1 MDRRRFDYGLEPRA
15 ASEVKMKFAETLSA
29 HITPEWRKQYIQY
42 EEMKAM
48 VYAAIEE
55 APAAEAA
62 DGEELQRYF
71 ASFDE
76 KFFTFCDKGASTMN
90 PRMSSVAKRV
100 GLRFRKFC
108 SFSF

>member
-1 MDRRRFDYGLEPRA
+1 
-15 ASEVKMKFAETLSA
+15 MKFAETLSA

-48 VYAAIEE
+48 VYAAIQE

-90 PRMSSVAKRV
+90 PRGRQTCRLRV
-100 GLRFRKFC
+100 LRILFLPLAYHSC
-108 SFSF
+108 LSLPANFSQPGAHS

>member
-1 MDRRRFDYGLEPRA
+1 
-15 ASEVKMKFAETLSA
+15 MKFAETLGA

-42 EEMKAM
+42 EELKAM

-62 DGEELQRYF
+62 DQEELQRYF

-76 KFFTFCDKGASTMN
+76 KFFTFCDKGKLICT
-90 PRMSSVAKRV
+90 PRLWWPMHSCRKSLFKMP
-100 GLRFRKFC
+100 RFQ
-108 SFSF
+108 S

>member
-1 MDRRRFDYGLEPRA
+1 
-15 ASEVKMKFAETLSA
+15 MKFAETLSA

-76 KFFTFCDKGASTMN
+76 KFFTFCDKGASTIN
-90 PRMSSVAKRV
+90 PRGRQTCRLRV
-100 GLRFRKFC
+100 LRILFLPLAYHSC
-108 SFSF
+108 LSLPANFSQPGAPS